1 MYPKKRFE
9 KEGVDKG
16 MDEHGKT
23 VRRMSEDDAALV
35 RLREDNEAYAAHYG
49 RRRRAYILTFGCQQ
63 NVADSEK
70 ISGMCESA
78 GYELTDTPDEADLIM
93 VNTCA
98 IREHAE
104 QKALSI
110 VGQYK
115 HLKAKKPELVI
126 GVCGCMVAQ
135 EHRRDELKKS
145 YPYVD
150 LVFGTT
156 VLHRFPELL
165 LNKLT
170 AGKRLFCGEDELEC
184 PEMLEGLPIRRDSDY
199 RAWVSIMYGCNNFCS
214 YCIVPYVRGRERS
227 RDRHEIVAEVKDLV
241 ARGYRDVTLLGQ
253 NVNSYNKGSADGYD
267 FASLMRE
274 LDAIEGDYYLRFMT
288 SHPKDATVA
297 LMDAMAD
304 GTHIA
309 RHFHLPLQSGS
320 DAVLKK
326 MNRHY
331 DTARYLSIVDGLRA
345 RMPDITL
352 TSDIIVGFP
361 GESEADFEATLD
373 MLRRVRFDMLYSFIY
388 SPRKGTPAAA
398 MEDQIPDKVKNER
411 FDRLLALQN
420 EIALEKN
427 GAMVGSAVRVLCDGV
442 SKNNKEVYSGR
453 TEGNKIVFFAGD
465 EADTGNFV
473 NVRIDRAEPYALYG
487 EKI

>member
-1 MYPKKRFE
+1 MPRGGVGGEVSAMSGAE
-9 KEGVDKG
+9 K
-16 MDEHGKT
+16 T
-23 VRRMSEDDAALV
+23 IRRMAEDDATVL
-35 RLREDNEAYAAHYG
+35 RLREENEAFAVKNG
-49 RRRRAYILTFGCQQ
+49 RRRRAFILTFGCQQ

-70 ISGMCESA
+70 LSGMCIRM
-78 GYELTDTPDEADLIM
+78 GYELTERADEADLIM

-115 HLKAKKPELVI
+115 HLKAKNPELII

-135 EHRRDELKKS
+135 EHRRNELKRS

-165 LNKLT
+165 LQKLAT
-170 AGKRLFCGEDELEC
+170 GRRLFCEEDELER
-184 PEMLEGLPIRRDSDY
+184 PEMVEGVPVHRDSGY

-227 RDRHEIVAEVKDLV
+227 RDKDEIVAEVKDLV
-241 ARGYRDVTLLGQ
+241 ARGYRDITLLGQ

-267 FASLMRE
+267 FAALVRE
-274 LDAIEGDYYLRFMT
+274 LDAIEGDFTLRFMT
-288 SHPKDATVA
+288 SHPKDATEA
-297 LMDAMAD
+297 LMDAMAK
-304 GTHIA
+304 GKHPA
-309 RHFHLPLQSGS
+309 RHFHLPMQSGS
-320 DAVLKK
+320 DAILKR

-331 DTARYLSIVDGLRA
+331 DTARYLSIVEGLRA

-361 GESEADFEATLD
+361 GETEEDFEATLD
-373 MLRRVRFDMLYSFIY
+373 MLRRVKFDMLYSFIY

-420 EIALEKN
+420 EIAQGKN
-427 GAMVGSAVRVLCDGV
+427 EAMVGTVQRVLCDGV
-442 SKNNKEVYSGR
+442 SKNNGDVYSGR
-453 TEGNKIVFFAGD
+453 TDGNKIVFFAGN
-465 EADTGNFV
+465 ESDTGRFV
-473 NVRIDRAEPYALYG
+473 RVRIDRAEPFALYG
-487 EKI
+487 EKV

>member
-1 MYPKKRFE
+1 MNEQKKS
-9 KEGVDKG
+9 
-16 MDEHGKT
+16 
-23 VRRMSEDDAALV
+23 VRRMSEDDAALMS
-35 RLREDNEAYAAHYG
+35 LRAENEAYLARYG
-49 RRRRAYILTFGCQQ
+49 QRRRAYILTFGCQQ

-70 ISGMCESA
+70 ISGMCQSA
-78 GYELTDTPDEADLIM
+78 GYELTDAPDMADLIM

-135 EHRRDELKKS
+135 EHRRAELKKS

-156 VLHRFPELL
+156 VLHRFPQLL
-165 LNKLT
+165 WDKLS
-170 AGKRLFCGEDELEC
+170 AGKRLFCEEDELER
-184 PEMLEGLPIRRDSDY
+184 PEMVEGLPIRRDSDY

-227 RDRHEIVAEVKDLV
+227 RDKDEIVGEVKDLV
-241 ARGYRDVTLLGQ
+241 ARGYRDITLLGQ

-267 FASLMRE
+267 FAALVRE
-274 LDAIEGDYYLRFMT
+274 LDAMEGDFTLRFMT

-297 LMDAMAD
+297 LMDAMSE
-304 GTHIA
+304 GKHVA
-309 RHFHLPLQSGS
+309 RHFHLPMQSGS
-320 DAVLKK
+320 DAILKK

-331 DTARYLSIVDGLRA
+331 DTARYLSIVDGLRS

-361 GESEADFEATLD
+361 GETEEDFEATLD

-420 EIALEKN
+420 EIAQEKN
-427 GAMVGSAVRVLCDGV
+427 QAMVGSVVRVLCDGV
-442 SKNNKEVYSGR
+442 SKNNKDAYSGR

-465 EADTGNFV
+465 EQDTGRFV
-473 NVRIDRAEPYALYG
+473 SVRIDRAEAFALYG